1 MAWTTRPI
9 TRQPFNVSECSTIM
23 SIYQTRAPS
32 RAMAGAA
39 AFFVAV
45 SAPFHAASAQE
56 AASRESKDVISVAGG
71 VAYGPSYEGS
81 DDYRALPSLQV
92 RGSVSGYAFVTRGLQ
107 LEVDAIREAPDES
120 IDVSFGPVLGVR
132 LNRVSGIKDR
142 QVRALGKKDVA
153 VELGAYA
160 GIAKRGVLTSDFD
173 SLALRVSYVTDVA
186 GAHGSYVI
194 SPAVE
199 YFMPLSRATAIG
211 ASLSTDYVGDGY
223 ARYYYS
229 VDAPGAAASGLSQ
242 FEAKGGFRNVSLGVL
257 GIHSLSGDLR
267 KGWSLFAIGNYGRL
281 LGDFKRSPVTSEAG
295 SANQWFGALGA
306 AYTF

>member
-1 MAWTTRPI
+1 
-9 TRQPFNVSECSTIM
+9 M
-23 SIYQTRAPS
+23 SMYRTPAPA

-45 SAPFHAASAQE
+45 FAPFHTARAQDADRDENRDSIGVAA
-56 AASRESKDVISVAGG
+56 G

-81 DDYRALPSLQV
+81 DDYRALPSLQA
-92 RGSVSGYAFVTRGLQ
+92 RGSISGYAFTTRGLQ
-107 LEVDAIREAPDES
+107 LEVDAIREEPGDR
-120 IDVSFGPVLGVR
+120 IDISFGPVLGVR

-142 QVRALGKKDVA
+142 HVRALGKKDVA

-160 GIAKRGVLTSDFD
+160 GIARRGVLTSDFD
-173 SLALRVSYVTDVA
+173 SLALRVSYVADVA
-186 GAHGSYVI
+186 GAHGSYII

-229 VDAPGAAASGLSQ
+229 VDAPGAAASGLSE
-242 FEAKGGFRNVSLGVL
+242 FNAKGGFRNVSLGMI
-257 GIHSLSGDLR
+257 GIQSLSGDLR

-281 LGDFKRSPVTSEAG
+281 LGDFKRSPVTSAAG